1 MKITSIHA
9 RNRIF
14 SDYQIQKYAH
24 LEAEQGDAGTDQDQ
38 AGAEHVSASYT
49 RAVARWNGVER
60 RTNPDRRQQTRRQY
74 RVVSMLDT
82 RTESDRRRQ
91 GRRQSDRLLG
101 AFIACKV

>member
-1 MKITSIHA
+1 MKITSIYA
-9 RNRIF
+9 RNRIL
-14 SDYQIQKYAH
+14 SDYQVQKYAH
-24 LEAEQGDAGTDQDQ
+24 LDAEQTDASADQERTG
-38 AGAEHVSASYT
+38 AGQLSASYVGSVT
-49 RAVARWNGVER
+49 RWNGVER

-91 GRRQSDRLLG
+91 GRRQSDRLRG